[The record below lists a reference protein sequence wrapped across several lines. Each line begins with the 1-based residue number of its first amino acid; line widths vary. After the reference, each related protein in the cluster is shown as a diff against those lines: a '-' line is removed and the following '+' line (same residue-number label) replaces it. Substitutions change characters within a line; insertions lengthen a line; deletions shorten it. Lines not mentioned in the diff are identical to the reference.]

1 MHKEYPEEY
10 LIFKPVNENPLT
22 IDFSSVKSLDDLHGL
37 LKEKFGFPEYYGK
50 NLNALWDC
58 IWEVWMWN
66 DHEKWMIE
74 LQGVFSIREE
84 LQKEMAGILE
94 IFQRAHEAHPGMK
107 FIIKS

>member
-1 MHKEYPEEY
+1 
-10 LIFKPVNENPLT
+10 
-22 IDFSSVKSLDDLHGL
+22 
-37 LKEKFGFPEYYGK
+37 
-50 NLNALWDC
+50 
-58 IWEVWMWN
+58 
-66 DHEKWMIE
+66 MIE